1 MSSLGPRLSRL
12 VAVRIGAATV
22 LATFAVALALAGS
35 ALWPFERAVVAL
47 AGLFGIALVD
57 AATVRFARRFSLTAD
72 AHFALDAVLISAYV
86 YATGGVTSVFTPL
99 YALPVVAAAGVQ
111 YRRGSV
117 RVAVLASVCF
127 AATVAAQY
135 SGWSGA
141 PGLDQAALPP
151 GDVAGMTVG
160 INAFA
165 FFAVAFL
172 AGQLAENLRWA
183 DVAVE
188 AASEKIA
195 DLEAFNRNVIDHLA
209 SGLTTMDASGRVL
222 TFNRAA
228 AAITGWERDVSG
240 RPASE
245 VLQLP
250 ESFANALSADSD
262 AARSR
267 RADYRYHR
275 PDGRPIELGVSAAP
289 LPLENGERGFIFTFQ
304 DVTDI
309 KGLERTAQMRQ
320 RLAAVGEMAAGIAH
334 EIRNPLAA
342 MSGAMQVLRG
352 ELRLSAEQAQLMDIV
367 LRESDRLNGT
377 ISSFLAYARPSRV
390 DVSRIDARRPVQDTA
405 ALLRT
410 SPETSAHHRIDVS
423 VPDAPVWV
431 DADENQLRQIVW
443 NLATNGL
450 KAMPRGG
457 RLELFA
463 KSGGGSVG
471 IGVRDQ
477 GTGIPPDEVDG
488 IFHPFRGSF
497 GRGSGL
503 GLAIVH
509 RIVTDYNGRI
519 DVESAI
525 GQGTTI
531 IARFPAPLV
540 AGAASDGSTVAD
552 V

>member
-12 VAVRIGAATV
+12 VAVRLGAATL
-22 LATFAVALALAGS
+22 LAVFAVALALVGS
-35 ALWPFERAVVAL
+35 ALWPLERAVQAL
-47 AGLFGIALVD
+47 AGLFVIALVD
-57 AATVRFARRFSLTAD
+57 AATVRWADRFAFTAD
-72 AHFALDAVLISAYV
+72 LHFLLDAGLISAYV

-117 RVAVLASVCF
+117 RVALLASLCF
-127 AATVAAQY
+127 VAIVGWQY
-135 SGWSGA
+135 SGGA
-141 PGLDQAALPP
+141 AVLGLDPPVLPAV
-151 GDVAGMTVG
+151 DVAGVTVG
-160 INAFA
+160 INVFA

-209 SGLTTMDASGRVL
+209 SGLTTMDASGRVM

-228 AAITGWERDVSG
+228 ATITGWSTDVSG
-240 RPASE
+240 LPASE

-250 ESFANALSADSD
+250 ESFARTLAKDGD
-262 AARSR
+262 AARAR
-267 RADYRYHR
+267 RVDYTYHRAD
-275 PDGRPIELGVSAAP
+275 DRPIELGVSAAP
-289 LPLENGERGFIFTFQ
+289 LPLGSGERGFIFTFQ

-334 EIRNPLAA
+334 EIRNPLAS

-352 ELRLSAEQAQLMDIV
+352 ELPLSAEQAQLMDIV

-390 DVSRIDARRPVQDTA
+390 DVSRIDARRSVQDTA

-410 SPETSAHHRIDVS
+410 SPETSAHHRVDVT

-457 RLELFA
+457 RLEL
-463 KSGGGSVG
+463 SVG
-471 IGVRDQ
+471 AGDGAVSIGVRDD
-477 GTGIPPDEVDG
+477 GTGIPADEVDA

-497 GRGSGL
+497 GRGTGL

-519 DVESAI
+519 DVQSVL

-531 IARFPAPLV
+531 TARFPAPQAPSAPPGLPR
-540 AGAASDGSTVAD
+540 
-552 V
+552 

>member
-1 MSSLGPRLSRL
+1 MSALGPRLSRL
-12 VAVRIGAATV
+12 VAVRLGAATL
-22 LATFAVALALAGS
+22 LAAFAVTLALAGS
-35 ALWPFERAVVAL
+35 ALWPIDRAVVAL
-47 AGLFGIALVD
+47 AGLFAIGLVD
-57 AATVRFARRFSLTAD
+57 AATVRFANRVSLTAD
-72 AHFALDAVLISAYV
+72 VHFALDVALISAYV

-117 RVAVLASVCF
+117 RVAALASVCF
-127 AATVAAQY
+127 VAIVVAQY
-135 SGWSGA
+135 SGRGVA
-141 PGLDQAALPP
+141 PGLDGVVLPP
-151 GDVAGMTVG
+151 VDVAWVTVG
-160 INAFA
+160 INVFA
-165 FFAVAFL
+165 FLAVAFL
-172 AGQLAENLRWA
+172 AGQLAENLRTA

-188 AASEKIA
+188 VASGKIA

-209 SGLTTMDASGRVL
+209 SGLTTMDASGHVM

-228 AAITGWERDVSG
+228 AAIAGWDRDVSG
-240 RPASE
+240 LPASQ

-250 ESFANALSADSD
+250 ESFTATLSSD
-262 AARSR
+262 GDATRTR
-267 RADYRYHR
+267 RVDYTFRR
-275 PDGRPIELGVSAAP
+275 PDGRSIELGVSAAP
-289 LPLENGERGFIFTFQ
+289 LPLADGKRGFIFTFQ

-309 KGLERTAQMRQ
+309 KGLERTGQMRQ

-334 EIRNPLAA
+334 EIRNPLAS

-352 ELRLSAEQAQLMDIV
+352 ELPLSAEQAQLMDIV

-390 DVSRIDARRPVQDTA
+390 DVSRIDARRPVQDAA

-410 SPETSAHHRIDVS
+410 SPETLAHHQIDVA
-423 VPDAPVWV
+423 VPDTPVWL

-457 RLELFA
+457 RLELFVA
-463 KSGGGSVG
+463 VG
-471 IGVRDQ
+471 NGAVSIGVRDQ
-477 GTGIPPDEVDG
+477 GTGIPADEVDA

-497 GRGSGL
+497 GRGTGL

-519 DVESAI
+519 DVESTV

-531 IARFPAPLV
+531 TARFPV
-540 AGAASDGSTVAD
+540 
-552 V
+552 

>member
-1 MSSLGPRLSRL
+1 MSALGPRLSRL
-12 VAVRIGAATV
+12 VVVRLGAASV
-22 LATFAVALALAGS
+22 LAAFAVALALAGS
-35 ALWPFERAVVAL
+35 TLWPLDQAVVAL
-47 AGLFGIALVD
+47 ASLFAVSLVD
-57 AATVRFARRFSLTAD
+57 AATVRFANRFGLTAD
-72 AHFALDAVLISAYV
+72 LHFALDAALISAYV
-86 YATGGVTSVFTPL
+86 YGTGGVTSPFTPL

-117 RVAVLASVCF
+117 RAALLASACF
-127 AATVAAQY
+127 VAIVAYQY
-135 SGWSGA
+135 AGHGA
-141 PGLDQAALPP
+141 GRGSDLSVLPP
-151 GDVAGMTVG
+151 GDVAWVTVG
-160 INAFA
+160 INVFA

-172 AGQLAENLRWA
+172 AGQLAENLRSA

-195 DLEAFNRNVIDHLA
+195 DLEAFNRVVIDHLA
-209 SGLTTMDASGRVL
+209 SGLTTMDAAGSVL

-228 AAITGWERDVSG
+228 AAITGWDRDVSG
-240 RPASE
+240 MLASE

-250 ESFANALSADSD
+250 PAFATALAADAD
-262 AARSR
+262 AARPR
-267 RADYRYHR
+267 RADYTYRR

-289 LPLENGERGFIFTFQ
+289 LPLENGQRGVIFTFQ

-334 EIRNPLAA
+334 EIRNPLAS

-352 ELRLSAEQAQLMDIV
+352 ELPLSADQAQLMDIV

-377 ISSFLAYARPSRV
+377 ISSFLAYARPSQV
-390 DVSRIDARRPVQDTA
+390 DVARIDARRPVQDAA

-410 SPETSAHHRIDVS
+410 SPETGADHRIDVS
-423 VPDAPVWV
+423 VPDVPVWV

-463 KSGGGSVG
+463 AAGDGWVSV
-471 IGVRDQ
+471 GVRDQ
-477 GTGIPPDEVDG
+477 GTGIPPEEVDA

-497 GRGSGL
+497 GRGTGL

-519 DVESAI
+519 DVESAL

-531 IARFPAPLV
+531 VARFPAPQI
-540 AGAASDGSTVAD
+540 AGAASGGSR
-552 V
+552 

>member
-12 VAVRIGAATV
+12 VAVRLGAATL
-22 LATFAVALALAGS
+22 LAVFAVALALVGS
-35 ALWPFERAVVAL
+35 ALWPLERAVQAL
-47 AGLFGIALVD
+47 AGLFVIALVD
-57 AATVRFARRFSLTAD
+57 AATVRWADRFAFTAD
-72 AHFALDAVLISAYV
+72 LHFLLDAGLISAYV

-117 RVAVLASVCF
+117 RMAFVASLCFVAIVGWQYAGGASVF
-127 AATVAAQY
+127 
-135 SGWSGA
+135 
-141 PGLDQAALPP
+141 GLDPPALPAV
-151 GDVAGMTVG
+151 DVAWVTVG
-160 INAFA
+160 INVFA

-172 AGQLAENLRWA
+172 AGQLAENLRRA

-195 DLEAFNRNVIDHLA
+195 DLEAFNRTVIDHLA
-209 SGLTTMDASGRVL
+209 SGLTTMDASGLVM

-228 AAITGWERDVSG
+228 ATITGWSTDVTG
-240 RPASE
+240 LPASE

-250 ESFANALSADSD
+250 ESFAQTLAGDGA
-262 AARSR
+262 AARAR
-267 RADYRYHR
+267 RVDYTYHR
-275 PDGRPIELGVSAAP
+275 ADGRPIELGVSAAP
-289 LPLENGERGFIFTFQ
+289 LPLGGGACGFIFTFQ

-334 EIRNPLAA
+334 EIRNPLAS

-352 ELRLSAEQAQLMDIV
+352 ELPLSAEQGQLMDIV

-390 DVSRIDARRPVQDTA
+390 DVARIDARRPVQDTA

-410 SPETSAHHRIDVS
+410 SPETSADHRIDVTA
-423 VPDAPVWV
+423 PDTPVWV

-457 RLELFA
+457 RLELF
-463 KSGGGSVG
+463 VG
-471 IGVRDQ
+471 AADGAVDLGVRDE
-477 GTGIPPDEVDG
+477 GTGIPAEEVDA

-519 DVESAI
+519 DVQSAV
-525 GQGTTI
+525 GRGTTI
-531 IARFPAPLV
+531 TARFPAPPPPSAPSGLPR
-540 AGAASDGSTVAD
+540 
-552 V
+552 

>member
-1 MSSLGPRLSRL
+1 MSALRPRLSRL
-12 VAVRIGAATV
+12 VAVRLGAAGL
-22 LATFAVALALAGS
+22 LAVFALGLALVGS
-35 ALWPFERAVVAL
+35 GLWPLPRAAAAIAGLVVVAL
-47 AGLFGIALVD
+47 VN
-57 AATVRFARRFSLTAD
+57 AATLRLADRWPLTAD
-72 AHFALDAVLISAYV
+72 LHFALDAALISGYV
-86 YATGGVTSVFTPL
+86 YATGGVASVFTPL
-99 YALPVVAAAGVQ
+99 YALPVVASAGVQ

-117 RVAVLASVCF
+117 RVAAVSSLCF
-127 AATVAAQY
+127 AAIVASQY
-135 SGWSGA
+135 LGAGASVLSG
-141 PGLDQAALPP
+141 LPSD
-151 GDVAGMTVG
+151 DVAWVTLG
-160 INAFA
+160 INVFA

-172 AGQLAENLRWA
+172 AGQLAENLRSA

-222 TFNRAA
+222 TYNRAA
-228 AAITGWERDVSG
+228 ATITGWSGDVTG
-240 RPASE
+240 QPALD

-250 ESFANALSADSD
+250 EAFASALSSESD
-262 AARSR
+262 GGRARR
-267 RADYRYHR
+267 TDYSYKR
-275 PDGRPIELGVSAAP
+275 PDGRLIELGVSAAP
-289 LPLENGERGFIFTFQ
+289 LPLAEGQRGVIFTFQ

-309 KGLERTAQMRQ
+309 KGLERTAQMQQ

-334 EIRNPLAA
+334 EIRNPLAS

-352 ELRLSAEQAQLMDIV
+352 ELPLSPDQAQLMDIM
-367 LRESDRLNGT
+367 LRESDRLNAT

-390 DVSRIDARRPVQDTA
+390 EVTRVDARRAVQETA
-405 ALLRT
+405 QLLRT
-410 SPETSAHHRIDVS
+410 SPEAGPQHTIEVVAPED
-423 VPDAPVWV
+423 PVWL

-457 RLELFA
+457 QLRLFA
-463 KSGGGSVG
+463 EASGGLVH
-471 IGVRDQ
+471 IGVRDE
-477 GTGIPPDEVDG
+477 GSGIPADQVEQ

-497 GRGSGL
+497 GRGTGL

-519 DVESAI
+519 DVESTV

-531 IARFPAPLV
+531 IARFPAP
-540 AGAASDGSTVAD
+540 AASARPSGVRTPHV
-552 V
+552 

>member
-1 MSSLGPRLSRL
+1 MSALGPRLSRL
-12 VAVRIGAATV
+12 VAVRLGAATL
-22 LATFAVALALAGS
+22 LATFAVALALVGS
-35 ALWPFERAVVAL
+35 ALWPIDRALAAL
-47 AGLFGIALVD
+47 AGLFAIAVVD
-57 AATVRFARRFSLTAD
+57 AATVRFATRFSLTAD
-72 AHFALDAVLISAYV
+72 LHFALDAALISAYV
-86 YATGGVTSVFTPL
+86 SATGGVASLFTPL

-117 RVAVLASVCF
+117 RVALLASLCF
-127 AATVAAQY
+127 VGIVASQY
-135 SGWSGA
+135 AGRSSVI
-141 PGLDQAALPP
+141 GLDAAVLPP
-151 GDVAGMTVG
+151 VDVAWVTVG
-160 INAFA
+160 INVFA

-209 SGLTTMDASGRVL
+209 SGLTTMDAVGRVM

-228 AAITGWERDVSG
+228 AAITGWDRDVSG
-240 RPASE
+240 KSASD

-250 ESFANALSADSD
+250 EAFANALATDSD
-262 AARSR
+262 AARPR
-267 RADYRYHR
+267 RADYTYQRA
-275 PDGRPIELGVSAAP
+275 DGRPIELGVSAAP
-289 LPLENGERGFIFTFQ
+289 LPLANGARGLIFTFQ

-334 EIRNPLAA
+334 EIRNPLAS

-352 ELRLSAEQAQLMDIV
+352 ELPLSAEQAQLMDIV

-377 ISSFLAYARPSRV
+377 IRSFLTYARPSPV
-390 DVSRIDARRPVQDTA
+390 AVARIDVRRAVGDTA
-405 ALLRT
+405 KLLRT
-410 SPETSAHHRIDVS
+410 SPETSAHHAIDVT
-423 VPDAPVWV
+423 VPDTPVWL
-431 DADENQLRQIVW
+431 DADENQMKQIVW

-463 KSGGGSVG
+463 STGDGAAS

-477 GTGIPPDEVDG
+477 GTGIPADELDA

-497 GRGSGL
+497 GRGTGL

-519 DVESAI
+519 DVESTV

-531 IARFPAPLV
+531 TARFPAPH
-540 AGAASDGSTVAD
+540 GAAVSSGVPG
-552 V
+552 

>member
-1 MSSLGPRLSRL
+1 MSALGPRLSRL
-12 VAVRIGAATV
+12 VAVRLGAATV

-35 ALWPFERAVVAL
+35 VLWPIDQAIVAL
-47 AGLFGIALVD
+47 ASLFAVALVD
-57 AATVRFARRFSLTAD
+57 AATVRFANRFSLTAD
-72 AHFALDAVLISAYV
+72 AHFALDAALISAYV
-86 YATGGVTSVFTPL
+86 SATGGVTSPFTPL

-117 RVAVLASVCF
+117 RAALLASLCF
-127 AATVAAQY
+127 VAIVAYQY
-135 SGWSGA
+135 SG
-141 PGLDQAALPP
+141 PNTGLRLDPAVLPP
-151 GDVAGMTVG
+151 GDVAAVTVG
-160 INAFA
+160 INVFA

-172 AGQLAENLRWA
+172 AGQLAENLRSA

-195 DLEAFNRNVIDHLA
+195 DLEAFNRTVIDHLA
-209 SGLTTMDASGRVL
+209 SGLTTMDAAGRVM

-228 AAITGWERDVSG
+228 AAITGWDRDVAGKPVSD
-240 RPASE
+240 

-250 ESFANALSADSD
+250 AAFASALSADTD
-262 AARSR
+262 AARPR
-267 RADYRYHR
+267 RVDYTYHR
-275 PDGRPIELGVSAAP
+275 LDGRPIELGVSAAP
-289 LPLENGERGFIFTFQ
+289 LPLENGERGVIFTFQ

-334 EIRNPLAA
+334 EIRNPLAS

-352 ELRLSAEQAQLMDIV
+352 ELPLSADQAQLMDIV

-377 ISSFLAYARPSRV
+377 ISSFLAYARPSQV
-390 DVSRIDARRPVQDTA
+390 DVARIDARRPVQDAA

-410 SPETSAHHRIDVS
+410 SPETGTGHRIDVS
-423 VPDAPVWV
+423 VPDTPVWV
-431 DADENQLRQIVW
+431 DADDNQLRQIVW

-457 RLELFA
+457 RLELSA
-463 KSGGGSVG
+463 STGDGWVSV
-471 IGVRDQ
+471 GVRDQ
-477 GTGIPPDEVDG
+477 GTGIPPEEVDA

-497 GRGSGL
+497 GRGTGL

-519 DVESAI
+519 DVESAL

-531 IARFPAPLV
+531 VARFPAPPV
-540 AGAASDGSTVAD
+540 AGSASGGSR
-552 V
+552 